1 VGIPN
6 FVFVQWVAP
15 FVSEFPEKVSAF
27 YWARTVERA
36 SMALMNMVSSN
47 INQWTLLAAM
57 LPIVYSMSRG
67 TPSTIPLDS
76 QQELELLLTL
86 GQSLLSAVFLLN
98 MRLAW
103 WEAAGLFGL
112 WIVQFAFT
120 TAVHDVVTAIYFVW
134 AAVEIGRVLT
144 GRSSAPALRLFG
156 EMWRRHVR

>member
-1 VGIPN
+1 
-6 FVFVQWVAP
+6 
-15 FVSEFPEKVSAF
+15 
-27 YWARTVERA
+27 
-36 SMALMNMVSSN
+36 MALMNMVSSN